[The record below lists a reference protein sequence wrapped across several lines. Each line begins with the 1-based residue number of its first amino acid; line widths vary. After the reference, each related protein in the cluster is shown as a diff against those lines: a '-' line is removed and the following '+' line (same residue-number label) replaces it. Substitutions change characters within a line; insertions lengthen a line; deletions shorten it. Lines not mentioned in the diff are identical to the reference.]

1 MTKILAFSGRK
12 QSGKSTGASYVH
24 DLIYDSTKLT
34 SKIYSFA
41 DPLKQ
46 DICMNILGLTYD
58 QCYGS
63 DNDKNSLTDL
73 SWEDIPAYDINYANR
88 YSGKMTAREV
98 MEVIGTNIFRK
109 IKNNVWVNATLSLIQ
124 RDNFDVAIIADCR
137 FPNEVDAIL
146 DIGGLVIRVTK
157 DPFKSTSDAEIAL
170 DQDNYDWQKF
180 SLVIDNSYL
189 KMAEKNAL
197 IQQFLN
203 TTGILQK

>member
-12 QSGKSTGASYVH
+12 QSGKSTGASHVH
-24 DLIYDSTKLT
+24 ELICNKTNLT

-63 DNDKNSLTDL
+63 DDDKNSLTEL
-73 SWEDIPAYDINYANR
+73 SWEYIPAYDINYANR

-109 IKNNVWVNATLSLIQ
+109 IKSDVWVKATLSSIQ
-124 RDNFDVAIIADCR
+124 RDNLDIAIIADCR
-137 FPNEVDAIL
+137 FPNEADAIL
-146 DIGGLVIRVTK
+146 DTEGLVIRVTK
-157 DPFKSTSDAEIAL
+157 DPFKSTADAEIAL
-170 DQDNYDWQKF
+170 DKDNYDWQKF
-180 SLVIDNSYL
+180 SIVLDNSYINIS
-189 KMAEKNAL
+189 EKNAL
-197 IQQFLN
+197 IEQFLN
-203 TTGILQK
+203 TIGIL